1 MNNKILTAYS
11 IILTIAIGFLFFKT
25 FSSPSKTEKTTTN
38 EKKAMDPTSSG
49 SIAIAYIN
57 IDTLL
62 EKYTYAKKYN
72 EQAYAKKNNI
82 DRKYDNLANA
92 WKNEVMQYQQ
102 KGSMGTLSAAEIQST
117 EQALAIKQEK
127 IVKDREKELADLME
141 EDSKKNKKFTD
152 DISAFIKEYNK
163 DQKYKFI
170 FSYVKNGNML
180 YADEAADITNEIV
193 TGLNE
198 KNPVT
203 K

>member
-1 MNNKILTAYS
+1 MNNKILTVYS

-25 FSSPSKTEKTTTN
+25 FSGSSKTEKTITD
-38 EKKAMDPTSSG
+38 EKKVTNPTSS
-49 SIAIAYIN
+49 SPLAIAYIN

-82 DRKYDNLANA
+82 DRKYDNLAKA
-92 WKNEVMQYQQ
+92 WEGKVMQYRQ
-102 KGSMGTLSAAEIQST
+102 KGSTGSLSATEIQNT
-117 EQALAIKQEK
+117 EQALAMEQDR
-127 IVKDREKELADLME
+127 IVKDREKELSNLME
-141 EDSKKNKKFTD
+141 EDSKNNKKFTD

-198 KNPVT
+198 KNPAS